1 MPTDATRET
10 QKRMPATHTEA
21 GKFAPG
27 NRANPGGKP
36 KALREIEAM
45 LDREHRNVTNMK
57 AVFDTIRMLALR
69 GDKGD
74 SGYAKLYLERIL
86 GPAKDIEI
94 DLSDAPPEVVAF
106 LKTLVH

>member
-1 MPTDATRET
+1 
-10 QKRMPATHTEA
+10 MPATHTAA

-45 LDREHRNVTNMK
+45 LNKEHRNVAKMRE
-57 AVFDTIRMLALR
+57 VFDTIRMLALR
-69 GDKGD
+69 GEKGD

-86 GPAKDIEI
+86 GPVKDIEI

-106 LKTLVH
+106 LKTLH

>member
-1 MPTDATRET
+1 MPIDAVKEP
-10 QKRMPATHTEA
+10 QSKRPVARTPDGRIA
-21 GKFAPG
+21 KGASG
-27 NRANPGGKP
+27 NPGGKP

-45 LDREHRNVTNMK
+45 LDREHRNVANMK
-57 AVFDTIRMLALR
+57 TVFDTIRMLALR

-86 GPAKDIEI
+86 GPVKDIEI

-106 LKTLVH
+106 LKTIQN